1 MKDGLKNFID
11 KNRPAFDDQEPPGKV
26 WGAIESSLQGMRQT
40 SMWNSVSLW
49 RAAAVLFLG
58 LSVYFF
64 LTRTTPGLR
73 KEGTLSQVEFIDL
86 ESFYSSQIAEKVAL
100 INDIDA
106 SGDSDPFTQD
116 FQKLDAMYQ
125 VLREEMKNHP
135 SEKVKDALVLNLL
148 VRIDLLN
155 QQIKKLEDSKRP
167 LRKSKASVA

>member
-1 MKDGLKNFID
+1 MKDGLKNFVD
-11 KNRPAFDDQEPPGKV
+11 KNRSAFDDQEPPEKI
-26 WGAIESSLQGMRQT
+26 WKAIESSLPGMQQK

-64 LTRTTPGLR
+64 MTRTTPVHR
-73 KEGTLSQVEFIDL
+73 KEGALSQAEFTDL
-86 ESFYSSQIAEKVAL
+86 ELFYSSQIAEKVAL

-106 SGDSDPFTQD
+106 AGDSDPFTQD

-125 VLREEMKNHP
+125 VLREEMKNRA

-167 LRKSKASVA
+167 PRKAKGSVV

>member
-1 MKDGLKNFID
+1 MKDRLKNFID
-11 KNRPAFDDQEPPGKV
+11 KNRSAFDDQEPSEKI
-26 WGAIESSLQGMRQT
+26 WSAIESSLPGMRQKA
-40 SMWNSVSLW
+40 MWNSVSLW

-64 LTRTTPGLR
+64 LTRTTPVQR

-106 SGDSDPFTQD
+106 SGENDPFTQD

-167 LRKSKASVA
+167 SRKSKAAVV

>member
-11 KNRPAFDDQEPPGKV
+11 KNRSAFDDREPSEKI
-26 WGAIESSLQGMRQT
+26 WNAIEPALAGMRQR

-64 LTRTTPGLR
+64 MTRTTPVQG
-73 KEGTLSQVEFIDL
+73 KERALAQGEFIDL

-106 SGDSDPFTQD
+106 TGESAPYTQD

-125 VLREEMKNHP
+125 VLREEMKNRP

-155 QQIKKLEDSKRP
+155 QQIKKLEDLKRP
-167 LRKSKASVA
+167 PRKSKASVV

>member
-11 KNRPAFDDQEPPGKV
+11 KNRSAFDDQEPSEKI
-26 WGAIESSLQGMRQT
+26 WSAIESALPGMRQK
-40 SMWNSVSLW
+40 SIWNSVSLW

-64 LTRTTPGLR
+64 MTRTIQR
-73 KEGTLSQVEFIDL
+73 KEGALSQIEFTDL
-86 ESFYSSQIAEKVAL
+86 EMFYSSQIAEKVAL

-106 SGDSDPFTQD
+106 TGESDPFTQD
-116 FQKLDAMYQ
+116 FQRLDAMYQ
-125 VLREEMKNHP
+125 VLREEMKNRP

-167 LRKSKASVA
+167 PRKSKASVV